1 MAPASAQ
8 ESGFGQRLQDLLRDV
23 AGQPRAIE
31 DADAVIFAG
40 GEFEIPAADG
50 FEKAL
55 GFALDPVGILAP
67 APHAREGGGAV
78 EVEQEC
84 QVGEADSDGE
94 AVDPGGHFRR
104 DHPGNPLIDGRRIEE
119 PVGDH
124 GASRIQRG
132 ADHFPDELGPAG
144 RKEEKFGFG
153 GQRRA
158 IWRLLEQMP
167 DHLAGARPSGLAHQQ
182 RLLPPQTQGFREE
195 PDLGGLPAS
204 LRAFKCEEKSFGG
217 RACFH
222 RANVHTG
229 LGSTSMKSRKICFV
243 GTEPEEEEYFSEKF
257 GDYDISF
264 EHGLRDVPEE
274 VEVVSIFLNDR
285 ITEKFLACHPK
296 LRMISTRSMGC
307 DHIDLDACAKRR
319 LTVAHVSGYGENTVA
334 EHTFALMLALS
345 RRIRESTEAALAGK
359 FTHEKFRGMDL
370 RGSTLGVVGAGRVGL
385 HVIRIAGAFG
395 MKVLAYDAHPNPLH
409 TELLDFKYTSFDHL
423 IRESHV
429 ITLHIPL
436 NQETHHIFNRE
447 TLSRC
452 RPGVLIVNTARGRL
466 IDSEALIEALDNGQV
481 GGAGLDVIE
490 EEGVF
495 HGGAT
500 ALLGAQIADRVRGA
514 GMDNDRI
521 SLPAGRMK
529 EISRYIASN
538 ALLRRAKVVFTP
550 HNAYNSDES
559 REFISNTTS
568 ENILNYFAQN
578 PRTTGS

>member
-23 AGQPRAIE
+23 AGRPRAIE

-50 FEKAL
+50 FEKTL
-55 GFALDPVGILAP
+55 GFALDPVGLLVP

-84 QVGEADSDGE
+84 HVREADADGE
-94 AVDPGGHFRR
+94 RVDPGCHFRR
-104 DHPGNPLIDGRRIEE
+104 DHPRDPLIDGRRIEK

-124 GASRIQRG
+124 GAARIERG
-132 ADHFPDELGPAG
+132 ADHFPDELGPAS
-144 RKEEKFGFG
+144 REKEQLGFG

-158 IWRLLEQMP
+158 VGRMLEEMP
-167 DHLAGARPSGLAHQQ
+167 DGLAGRRPSGLAHQQ
-182 RLLPPQTQGFREE
+182 RLPPAQPQGFRKE

-204 LRAFKCEEKSFGG
+204 LRAFECQENSFAG

-229 LGSTSMKSRKICFV
+229 PGITPMKSRKICFV

-257 GDYDISF
+257 AAFDVSF
-264 EHGLRDVPEE
+264 ERGLRDVPED

-285 ITEKFLACHPK
+285 ITEKFLDNHPS
-296 LRMISTRSMGC
+296 LRMIATRSMGC
-307 DHIDLDACAKRR
+307 DHIDLEACAKRR
-319 LTVAHVSGYGENTVA
+319 IVITHVSGYGENTVA

-345 RRIRESTEAALAGK
+345 RRIRESTEAALAGT

-385 HVIRIAGAFG
+385 HVIRIAAAFG

-409 TELLDFKYTSFDHL
+409 TELLDFKYTSFDRL

-436 NQETHHIFNRE
+436 NQETHHIFNKE

-500 ALLGAQIADRVRGA
+500 ALLGAQIADRVRGS

-568 ENILNYFAQN
+568 ENILSYFAKN
-578 PRTTGS
+578 P